1 MSTHRSLLAG
11 ASIGALALLATAAPA
26 DAKPAAKH
34 RASSASSGSAAE
46 IRALREEVEALKA
59 RLDAQENVQAAT
71 ANVAQDAQAQA
82 VAAATAAQAAQ
93 TQAATVPEQVK
104 TAFAAQPK
112 PKAQWFDNTS
122 ISGRMYFN
130 FSNISAKSN
139 GFRTG
144 GTGAGNGTNAA
155 GNPNLNGTGFNI
167 KRFYLGVDH
176 KFNDMFAA
184 NVTMDVSNVVG
195 QTSNNNFV
203 TPTASIPAQAAG
215 ATPASTTNLNN
226 LAVVGRGFYIKK
238 AYLQAKISPALT
250 IRAGAADLPWV
261 PYAEGL
267 YGYRHIE
274 NTIIDRTGF
283 GTSADWGIH
292 VLGDLADGVFSY
304 QFSVIDGAGYRNVK
318 VTKSVDFEGRVSASY
333 KGFFAGVGG
342 YTGKRGNDTTSGL
355 VDAAPRTAKRVDGL
369 VGYKTALFTIG
380 GEYFWQ
386 KNWNNVT
393 NAALGDKGDGF
404 SAFANVNFAKQ
415 WSVFGRYDY
424 LRPSKDAGNTF
435 PDLKD
440 NYFNVGIQWEPV
452 KIVDLALVYKHEK
465 VKNGFFAT
473 QNGTIGGVNIPTGTN
488 TGRGSYNEI
497 GLFGQLRF

>member
-11 ASIGALALLATAAPA
+11 ASIGALALLAAAAPA

-34 RASSASSGSAAE
+34 RASSASSSSAAE
-46 IRALREEVEALKA
+46 IRELREQVEALKA

-93 TQAATVPEQVK
+93 TQAAGVPEQVK
-104 TAFAAQPK
+104 TALASQPK
-112 PKAQWFDNTS
+112 PKPQWFDNTS

-130 FSNISAKSN
+130 FSNLDTKSN
-139 GFRTG
+139 GARSG
-144 GTGAGNGTNAA
+144 GAGS
-155 GNPNLNGTGFNI
+155 LNGTGFNI

-195 QTSNNNFV
+195 QTSNTNF
-203 TPTASIPAQAAG
+203 TSTG
-215 ATPASTTNLNN
+215 TPAGTNLPG
-226 LAVVGRGFYIKK
+226 LVGKGFYIKK
-238 AYLQAKISPALT
+238 AYLQAKLNPALT
-250 IRAGAADLPWV
+250 IRLGAADLPWV

-274 NTIIDRTGF
+274 NTIIDRTNF
-283 GTSADWGIH
+283 GTSSDWGIH
-292 VLGDLADGVFSY
+292 LLGDLGGGILSY
-304 QFSVIDGAGYRNVK
+304 QFSVVDGAGYRNVK

-342 YTGKRGNDTTSGL
+342 YSGKRGNDTQVAPGG
-355 VDAAPRTAKRVDGL
+355 VDAAPRTAKRLDGL
-369 VGYKTALFTIG
+369 VGYKTALFTVG
-380 GEYFWQ
+380 GEYFWA

-393 NAALGDKGDGF
+393 NTAFSDKADGY

-415 WSVFGRYDY
+415 WSVFGRYDH
-424 LRPSKDAGNTF
+424 LRPSKDTGNAF
-435 PDLKD
+435 PELKD
-440 NYFNVGIQWEPV
+440 EYYNVGLQWEPV

-465 VKNGFFAT
+465 VKNGTLGT
-473 QNGTIGGVNIPTGTN
+473 QNGTIGGANAAGAFTG
-488 TGRGSYNEI
+488 GQGSYNEI